1 VPPDLRQ
8 CGKTARSRSSMSG
21 AGTSFAFFLDS
32 RALPV
37 VSQNTFGEVQRCQ
50 RAYNRPGPRPKDRSR
65 PMSPTRGSGLPKRA
79 LRIGWLDEDFSNR

>member
-21 AGTSFAFFLDS
+21 AGTSFALFLDS

-37 VSQNTFGEVQRCQ
+37 VSQGTFGEVQRCQ
-50 RAYNRPGPRPKDRSR
+50 RAYNRTRPMPKDRAHSDGADPR
-65 PMSPTRGSGLPKRA
+65 VRA
-79 LRIGWLDEDFSNR
+79 SKAWTEKWLVG